1 MQVGLSG
8 FSNITSGYGA
18 LQSAKM
24 NSDGAKFSELLNRL
38 QNKSENIDKSTLSS
52 SQIIEQG
59 RLNGEYTTG
68 FAGTYSNQTDKA
80 AMPVGAAANQANP
93 NVKTQKIDKTSK
105 LYEKA
110 MELESY
116 FVKQMLSSMRKTV
129 MKSEESDFATQTYE
143 DMLFD
148 EYATSMTKNAG
159 FGLADQI
166 YLQLNVEA

>member
-1 MQVGLSG
+1 
-8 FSNITSGYGA
+8 
-18 LQSAKM
+18 
-24 NSDGAKFSELLNRL
+24 
-38 QNKSENIDKSTLSS
+38 
-52 SQIIEQG
+52 
-59 RLNGEYTTG
+59 
-68 FAGTYSNQTDKA
+68 
-80 AMPVGAAANQANP
+80 MPVGAAANQANP